1 MLNSHHQD
9 NVALLKEINDLRV
22 ELKKARTQAHD
33 LEAAVKIARKQGF
46 DDQAAISSSR
56 PIVPATNLAKV
67 EPPDYSRLIE
77 MQKTEISKLRAM
89 IRDLEGGKRP
99 LSRTKLPPMQDS
111 LVTVQ

>member
-1 MLNSHHQD
+1 M
-9 NVALLKEINDLRV
+9 RT
-22 ELKKARTQAHD
+22 ELKKSRTQAHD
-33 LEAAVKIARKQGF
+33 LEAAIKIARKQGF
-46 DDQAAISSSR
+46 DDQAASAK
-56 PIVPATNLAKV
+56 PTVPPSNLAKV
-67 EPPDYSRLIE
+67 EPTDYSRLIE